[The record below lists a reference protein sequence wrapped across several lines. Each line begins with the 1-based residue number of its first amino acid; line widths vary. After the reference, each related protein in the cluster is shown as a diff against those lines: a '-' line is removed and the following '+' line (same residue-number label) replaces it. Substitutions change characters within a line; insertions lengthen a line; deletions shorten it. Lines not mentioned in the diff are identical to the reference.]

1 MFFGAKLI
9 AAGQV
14 IILCSLVAV
23 LFEKGRSVPQW
34 RELGSSARWLAFYL
48 LVSVVSIL
56 ANFQEIEAPLTQLGK
71 LRYHVIVLLVLMMP
85 ALVRDHLEVK
95 WRRDCLVLA
104 WLVPLVLAVLI
115 GMVASVTGE
124 HPLRGHEPVNLRRI
138 SGFYGQVMTFANSLQ
153 FSVVALAVFFL
164 TPALWKSLTRVP
176 FAVAV
181 GVLLI
186 AGAGLYL
193 TYTRGAMLGVV
204 TGFTIYGLMRSYKF
218 VILAALV
225 GIAAAAFASF
235 DGARYLEA
243 KSTLRVTQWQ
253 AAAISFIERPVFG
266 LGYRSFEQH
275 SAALKERYG
284 FKKDIV
290 RRPGEKPEVIY
301 FKGHAHNNILESF
314 ASTGL
319 FGGIAFLGFCYA
331 WTREMRRSRN
341 ALVFVPLIGAFFIAG
356 LFENTFYDSE
366 VLNCILLIYL
376 ASQWTLSREKRG
388 GHGGHG
394 DEAPGEITPM
404 VP

>member
-1 MFFGAKLI
+1 
-9 AAGQV
+9 
-14 IILCSLVAV
+14 
-23 LFEKGRSVPQW
+23 
-34 RELGSSARWLAFYL
+34 
-48 LVSVVSIL
+48 
-56 ANFQEIEAPLTQLGK
+56 
-71 LRYHVIVLLVLMMP
+71 
-85 ALVRDHLEVK
+85 
-95 WRRDCLVLA
+95 
-104 WLVPLVLAVLI
+104 
-115 GMVASVTGE
+115 
-124 HPLRGHEPVNLRRI
+124 
-138 SGFYGQVMTFANSLQ
+138 
-153 FSVVALAVFFL
+153 
-164 TPALWKSLTRVP
+164 
-176 FAVAV
+176 
-181 GVLLI
+181 
-186 AGAGLYL
+186 
-193 TYTRGAMLGVV
+193 MLGVV

>member
-1 MFFGAKLI
+1 MTETPALRLRERCSAANLFSAGLFCLVLGMFFGAKLI

-153 FSVVALAVFFL
+153 FSVVALAVFF
-164 TPALWKSLTRVP
+164 
-176 FAVAV
+176 
-181 GVLLI
+181 
-186 AGAGLYL
+186 
-193 TYTRGAMLGVV
+193 
-204 TGFTIYGLMRSYKF
+204 
-218 VILAALV
+218 
-225 GIAAAAFASF
+225 
-235 DGARYLEA
+235 
-243 KSTLRVTQWQ
+243 
-253 AAAISFIERPVFG
+253 
-266 LGYRSFEQH
+266 
-275 SAALKERYG
+275 
-284 FKKDIV
+284 
-290 RRPGEKPEVIY
+290 
-301 FKGHAHNNILESF
+301 
-314 ASTGL
+314 
-319 FGGIAFLGFCYA
+319 
-331 WTREMRRSRN
+331 
-341 ALVFVPLIGAFFIAG
+341 
-356 LFENTFYDSE
+356 
-366 VLNCILLIYL
+366 
-376 ASQWTLSREKRG
+376 
-388 GHGGHG
+388 
-394 DEAPGEITPM
+394 
-404 VP
+404 